1 MYMFLAYGCLYN
13 SKHMKPKEEYS
24 WNDCCLLS
32 GSVQIAPHILKT
44 EITFTTICESK
55 RKKNYNVE
63 LG

>member
-1 MYMFLAYGCLYN
+1 MFLAYGFLYN

-32 GSVQIAPHILKT
+32 GSDCSTHAKDRHIHLVNQ
-44 EITFTTICESK
+44 
-55 RKKNYNVE
+55 NYNVE